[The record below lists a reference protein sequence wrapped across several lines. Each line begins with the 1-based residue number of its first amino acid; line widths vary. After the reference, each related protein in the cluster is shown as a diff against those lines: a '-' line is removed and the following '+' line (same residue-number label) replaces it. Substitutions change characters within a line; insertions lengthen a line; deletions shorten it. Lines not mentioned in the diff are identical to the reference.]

1 MLAGKHIIR
10 MKNENSVKCGCPCK
24 KNGDSSQQL
33 SQARRAALDDTAKAL
48 QSIISQQKLTSEIND
63 QRYGNVLE
71 AKKDV
76 VDAMVNLAIAS
87 SEGSHSRIKE
97 ILSGYGLDDM
107 I

>member
-1 MLAGKHIIR
+1 MLAGKHITI
-10 MKNENSVKCGCPCK
+10 MKNEKSVKCGCPCK
-24 KNGDSSQQL
+24 KNGDSLQQL
-33 SQARRAALDDTAKAL
+33 SLARRAALDDTAKAL
-48 QSIISQQKLTSEIND
+48 QSIISQQKLTSEIKD

-87 SEGSHSRIKE
+87 SEGSHTKTRE
-97 ILSGYGLDDM
+97 ILSGYGLEDM

>member
-1 MLAGKHIIR
+1 
-10 MKNENSVKCGCPCK
+10 MKNAKSVNRGCPIK

-33 SQARRAALDDTAKAL
+33 ILARRAALDDTAKAL
-48 QSIISQQKLTSEIND
+48 QSIISQQKLTSQLKDE
-63 QRYGNVLE
+63 RYGNVLE

-87 SEGSHSRIKE
+87 SHGSHSKTKE
-97 ILSGYGLDDM
+97 ILSGYGLEDM

>member
-1 MLAGKHIIR
+1 
-10 MKNENSVKCGCPCK
+10 MKNEQSVKCGCPCK
-24 KNGDSSQQL
+24 KNGDSLQQL
-33 SQARRAALDDTAKAL
+33 SLARRAALDDTAKAL
-48 QSIISQQKLTSEIND
+48 QSIISQQKLTSEIKD

-87 SEGSHSRIKE
+87 SEGSHTKTRE
-97 ILSGYGLDDM
+97 ILSGYGLEDM